1 MDYKKHIAQKLHIE
15 GVSSEEIESFI
26 TATPSQ
32 DMGDFALPCFRFAKA
47 MRLAPVLIAERLKE
61 QFELDEVIT
70 DV

>member
-32 DMGDFALPCFRFAKA
+32 DMGDYALPCFRFAKTLRKSRRVFYCKKSSFLRRNVA
-47 MRLAPVLIAERLKE
+47 NA
-61 QFELDEVIT
+61 
-70 DV
+70 